1 MTLKPCE
8 TWWQVRITLPQFEKI
23 KERAG
28 PFLRPGCCRCCDKR
42 WPAHASTDRY
52 VEREDALEAELFTHM
67 QCRLTQNTPK
77 NPKSA
82 RNGAIIP
89 NRRFIPNQ
97 ILQSSNVLRS
107 GTNMTARGLT
117 WLGSHF
123 EACEFEKQFK
133 QFIVTDDIR

>member
-1 MTLKPCE
+1 M
-8 TWWQVRITLPQFEKI
+8 RITLPQFEKI

-42 WPAHASTDRY
+42 WPAHASADRY
-52 VEREDALEAELFTHM
+52 AEREDALEAELFTHM

-82 RNGAIIP
+82 RNGGIIP

-107 GTNMTARGLT
+107 GTNMTPSQVPRGLG
-117 WLGSHF
+117 L
-123 EACEFEKQFK
+123 A
-133 QFIVTDDIR
+133 VTLKLANLKSNSNNSLLPTTSVEHKVPQI